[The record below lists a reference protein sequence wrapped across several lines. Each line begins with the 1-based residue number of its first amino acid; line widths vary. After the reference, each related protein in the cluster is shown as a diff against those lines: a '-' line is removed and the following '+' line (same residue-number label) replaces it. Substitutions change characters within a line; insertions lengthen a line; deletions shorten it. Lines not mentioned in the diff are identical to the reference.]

1 MKRYTHHNARQFLF
15 GLDNANFLSIFDEY
29 SDGVL
34 ITNVDG
40 IIVYYNKAMSRID
53 ELNPKMSFESS
64 DDVYDLDNET
74 SLIMQ
79 CLITRQPITD
89 QPIYYRTRMASSPT
103 PSTMCTH
110 LQS

>member
-53 ELNPKMSFESS
+53 ELEPE
-64 DDVYDLDNET
+64 DVILN
-74 SLIMQ
+74 Q
-79 CLITRQPITD
+79 V
-89 QPIYYRTRMASSPT
+89 
-103 PSTMCTH
+103 TMCMIWIMKPA
-110 LQS
+110 